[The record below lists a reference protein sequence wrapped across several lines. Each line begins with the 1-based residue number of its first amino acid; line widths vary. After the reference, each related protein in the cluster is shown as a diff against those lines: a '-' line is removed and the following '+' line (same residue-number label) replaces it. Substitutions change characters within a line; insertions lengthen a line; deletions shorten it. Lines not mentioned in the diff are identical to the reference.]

1 MDKKIRMNIDGN
13 DVEATVGQ
21 TILEVARGQG
31 IPIPTLCQY
40 AGTTNVGA
48 CRVCVVEVEN
58 AKTLVPSCCTPI
70 APGMIVK
77 TGTPRVIAGRKLV
90 VELLWS
96 SGDHNC
102 LTCEKNGA
110 CELQDLIYQLG
121 LEKPRFQ
128 IAPPGHKIE
137 QTNAMIQRDLNK
149 CILCGR
155 CVRVCNEIQVNEVL
169 DFSGRG
175 AKTKVGPAF
184 GADYIDSICYF
195 CGECVDACPV
205 GALTFKQ
212 ARFAGRPWEL
222 KKVRT
227 TCPYCGV
234 GCQMDLN
241 IHNGRIVKVTGNRAY
256 KQPNEG
262 SLCVKGRFGLD
273 FVGHPDRLKV
283 PLLRREKGG
292 EFTEASWDEALDFIA
307 ARLGKVK
314 AESGP
319 DSIAGLSSARCANEE
334 NYLFQKFMRAVIG
347 TNNVDH
353 CARLCHSVTI
363 AGMVAA
369 FGSGAM
375 TNSIEE
381 IEISDLLLVTGSN
394 TTETHPVI
402 SSRIKRAVRQHGA
415 GLIVIDPRE
424 VDLVRYATLWLRQK
438 PGTDVAV
445 LNGLMQ
451 VIIAEGLYAKEYIE
465 ERTKGFETMAQTVAD
480 YTPEYVEMISGV
492 PAQDLRA
499 AARLYAKANRAAILF
514 AMGITQHTTGTDN
527 VKSCANLAMLCGNI
541 GIEGGGVDPLRGQ
554 NNVQG
559 ACDMGALPNVFPSYQ
574 PVESPDARITLEKA
588 WDVSLSPKPGKTV
601 MEMME
606 AAASGEIR
614 ALYVMGEN
622 PLLSDPDLT
631 HVEKAL
637 KNLDL
642 LVVQDIFLTETAQ
655 LADVVLP
662 SACFAE
668 KDGTFTSTE
677 RRVQRIRKA
686 VQAPGQAKAD
696 WEIIAAIGT
705 KMGYPMHYLSPAAIM
720 GEINAVA
727 PIYGGITY
735 ARIEEEGRQWPCP
748 SEDHPGTRFLH
759 KDGFSRGLGLFHAV
773 KYIPPAELPD
783 QDYPFILSTGRVLY
797 QYHTGTMTR
806 RSAGSEELCP
816 ESLVEINPFDA
827 QTLGI
832 EDGQTVVVTSRRGMV
847 RAKTKITA
855 RSDQGMIFMNFHF
868 HEAAVNMLTN
878 PALDPIGKIPE
889 FKVCAVRV
897 EAA

>member
-1 MDKKIRMNIDGN
+1 MEQKINLSIDGM
-13 DVEATVGQ
+13 DTQAVAGQ
-21 TILEVARGQG
+21 TILEVAQKQG
-31 IPIPTLCQY
+31 IAIPTLCHY
-40 AGTTNVGA
+40 SGTTDVGA

-58 AKTLVPSCCTPI
+58 ARTLIPACCTPVS
-70 APGMIVK
+70 PGMVIA
-77 TGTPRVIAGRKLV
+77 TSSPRVIAARKMI

-102 LTCEKNGA
+102 LICEQNGA

-121 LEKPRFQ
+121 IEKPRFK
-128 IAPPGHKIE
+128 IIPPGYKIE

-175 AKTKVGPAF
+175 SGTRVGPAF
-184 GADYIDSICYF
+184 DADYIDSLCYF

-241 IHNGRIVKVTGNRAY
+241 IHHNRIVKVTGNRSY
-256 KQPNEG
+256 RQPNAG

-283 PLLRREKGG
+283 PLLRRNKGR
-292 EFTEASWDEALDFIA
+292 ELAETSWEEASDFIA
-307 ARLGKVK
+307 NRLGKIK
-314 AESGP
+314 KESGA

-334 NYLFQKFMRAVIG
+334 NYLFQKFMRAVVG

-381 IEISDLLLVTGSN
+381 IELADLLLVTGSN

-402 SSRIKRAVRQHGA
+402 SSRIKRAVRRHGA

-424 VDLVRYATLWLRQK
+424 IDLVRYATLWLRQK

-445 LNGLMQ
+445 LNGIMNI
-451 VIIAEGLYAKEYIE
+451 IIAEGLHAEEYIA
-465 ERTKGFETMAQTVAD
+465 ERTKGFAELATTVAA
-480 YTPEYVEMISGV
+480 YTPELVEKISGV
-492 PAQDLRA
+492 AAQDLRQA
-499 AARLYAKANRAAILF
+499 AHLYAKAPRAAILF

-527 VKSCANLAMLCGNI
+527 VKSCANLAMLCGNV
-541 GIEGGGVDPLRGQ
+541 GVERGGVDPLRGQ

-559 ACDMGALPNVFPSYQ
+559 TCDMGALPNVFPSYQ
-574 PVESPDARITLEKA
+574 PVESLDARTALEKA
-588 WDVSLSPKPGKTV
+588 WNVSLSAKPGRTV
-601 MEMME
+601 MEIME
-606 AAASGEIR
+606 GAAAGEIR
-614 ALYVMGEN
+614 ALYIMGEN

-631 HVEKAL
+631 HVEKSL
-637 KNLDL
+637 KNLDFL
-642 LVVQDIFLTETAQ
+642 IVQDIFLTETAR
-655 LADVVLP
+655 LADVILP
-662 SACFAE
+662 AACFAE
-668 KDGTFTSTE
+668 KEGTFTNTE

-686 VQAPGQAKAD
+686 VQAPGQARTDA
-696 WEIIAAIGT
+696 EIIADIAT
-705 KMGYPMHYLSPAAIM
+705 RMGYPMRYPSPRAIM
-720 GEINAVA
+720 DEINAVA

-735 ARIEEEGRQWPCP
+735 ARIEEEGLQWPCP
-748 SEDHPGTRFLH
+748 SADHPGSRFLH

-773 KYIPPAELPD
+773 EYMPPAELPD
-783 QDYPFILSTGRVLY
+783 ADYPFILSTGRVLY
-797 QYHTGTMTR
+797 QYHTGAMTR

-816 ESLVEINPFDA
+816 ESLVEINPLDA

-832 EDGQTVVVTSRRGMV
+832 TEGQTVIVTSRRGALKV
-847 RAKTKITA
+847 RAKITA
-855 RSDQGMIFMNFHF
+855 RSARGMIFMNFHF
-868 HEAAVNMLTN
+868 YEAPVNMLTN

-897 EAA
+897 EAD